1 MPNTWKITISVG
13 NLGLA
18 FTILHD
24 MILGIFPEP
33 TLRQGFVCKS
43 RQSFQEN
50 PIRERG
56 EQDRDGEESKWEYIN
71 NVRQAKLQPDSS
83 PGELQSIN
91 YTGPLVLLS
100 AKDLG
105 SPYSGTDQSCG
116 ERDKRQG
123 RSGKEWQYKFPET
136 SPSLALLVKQLQ

>member
-56 EQDRDGEESKWEYIN
+56 EQDRDGEESK
-71 NVRQAKLQPDSS
+71 
-83 PGELQSIN
+83 
-91 YTGPLVLLS
+91 
-100 AKDLG
+100 
-105 SPYSGTDQSCG
+105 
-116 ERDKRQG
+116 
-123 RSGKEWQYKFPET
+123 
-136 SPSLALLVKQLQ
+136 